1 MDISFRYRKIPVD
14 KMLVGR
20 TSFPLLDIYRSS
32 RLALKGFPRTAE
44 RQIVVND
51 LADFVAFRSNHIGE
65 NP

>member
-1 MDISFRYRKIPVD
+1 MDIFFRYRKIPVD

-20 TSFPLLDIYRSS
+20 TSFSLLDTYRPS

-44 RQIVVND
+44 PQIVAND
-51 LADFVAFRSNHIGE
+51 LADFVTFRSNQIGE